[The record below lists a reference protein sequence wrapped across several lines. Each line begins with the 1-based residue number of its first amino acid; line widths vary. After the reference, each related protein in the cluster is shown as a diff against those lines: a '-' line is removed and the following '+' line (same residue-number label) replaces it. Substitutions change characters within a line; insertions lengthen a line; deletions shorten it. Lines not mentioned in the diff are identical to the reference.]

1 MPQQYIAPQYHDSY
15 ENAVST
21 FEINS
26 DFVFSSGTTQP
37 YIMMPAMY
45 SGSSPK
51 IEVDDSPLAWLRSQ
65 VEEVTELA
73 RAA

>member
-1 MPQQYIAPQYHDSY
+1 MPHIASQYHNSY
-15 ENAVST
+15 ENPVST

-26 DFVFSSGTTQP
+26 DVLYSSGTTQP

-45 SGSSPK
+45 AGSSPK

-65 VEEVTELA
+65 VEEVAELA